1 MSTGDVGSIFDLSI
15 PQPSGRPVRTVFAA
29 RETREARATRKLFTL
44 LESRRELRGVYAP
57 ADAIADTL
65 RWSA

>member
-1 MSTGDVGSIFDLSI
+1 MGDQKPGSIFDLSI
-15 PQPSGRPVRTVFAA
+15 PQPKGKPVRNAIAA
-29 RETREARATRKLFTL
+29 RENREARATRKLFTL
-44 LESRRELRGVYAP
+44 LESRDELRGVYAP

>member
-1 MSTGDVGSIFDLSI
+1 MATRNVTSIFDLSI
-15 PQPSGRPVRTVFAA
+15 PQPTARAARDLRAA
-29 RETREARATRKLFTL
+29 RENREARATRKLVTL
-44 LESRRELRGVYAP
+44 LEDRGELRGVYAP

>member
-1 MSTGDVGSIFDLSI
+1 MKAVDVSSVFDLSI
-15 PQPSGRPVRTVFAA
+15 QQPTGRPVRNVVVA
-29 RETREARATRKLFTL
+29 RENREARATRKLFTL
-44 LESRRELRGVYAP
+44 LESRDELRGVYAP

>member
-1 MSTGDVGSIFDLSI
+1 MTVSTIFDLSI
-15 PQPSGRPVRTVFAA
+15 PQPTGRTVRDVVAA
-29 RETREARATRKLFTL
+29 RENREARATRKLFRL
-44 LESRRELRGVYAP
+44 LEDRDELRGVYAP

>member
-1 MSTGDVGSIFDLSI
+1 MSVSSIFDLSI
-15 PQPSGRPVRTVFAA
+15 PQPAGKPVLDTITA
-29 RETREARATRKLFTL
+29 RENREARATRKLFRL
-44 LESRRELRGVYAP
+44 LEDRDELRGVYAP